1 MSIVNHFRNKILS
14 AQRNIH
20 IVQIVCKVPPKKGL
34 FRAGMST
41 FFLPFYPCQLPK
53 EEFTPVF
60 CLLTGAVEK
69 IKY

>member
-34 FRAGMST
+34 FRAGVST
-41 FFLPFYPCQLPK
+41 FFSRFTLASFLRKNLP
-53 EEFTPVF
+53 PVF
-60 CLLTGAVEK
+60 CLLTGAVK
-69 IKY
+69 K